1 MSLPSNARTK
11 KPTNI
16 NFLVDEIY
24 YNFSQDNERLQ
35 ICKIRKRRMGTL
47 KLNERLAKSF
57 VLSDIPFYDNYFLY
71 IPVVIVLYSFEV
83 WLYNANLYKYSI
95 YINFFTNFLIF
106 DSFNIVYVD
115 VSNSCNY
122 PQNVMS
128 IFW

>member
-47 KLNERLAKSF
+47 KLNERLTKSF

-71 IPVVIVLYSFEV
+71 IPVVVVLYGFEV
-83 WLYNANLYKYSI
+83 LSYNANVYKYSI
-95 YINFFTNFLIF
+95 YINFFTNLLIF
-106 DSFNIVYVD
+106 DSFD
-115 VSNSCNY
+115 
-122 PQNVMS
+122 VMS

>member
-47 KLNERLAKSF
+47 KLNERLTKSF